1 MEDVSKPNAPL
12 PKTGEAG
19 SAADCSGGGEGVR
32 GRVRGVKEEEEKE
45 TFAAQNWVSER
56 WKAGSGAVML
66 Q

>member
-1 MEDVSKPNAPL
+1 MEEVSKLKAPL

-19 SAADCSGGGEGVR
+19 SAADCSGGGEGER
-32 GRVRGVKEEEEKE
+32 DFCYPKLG
-45 TFAAQNWVSER
+45 ER

>member
-1 MEDVSKPNAPL
+1 MEEVSKLKAPL
-12 PKTGEAG
+12 PKTWEAG

-32 GRVRGVKEEEEKE
+32 GRGERDFCCPKLG
-45 TFAAQNWVSER
+45 ER

>member
-1 MEDVSKPNAPL
+1 MEEVSKPKAPL

-19 SAADCSGGGEGVR
+19 SAAHCSEGGQGVR
-32 GRVRGVKEEEEKE
+32 GRVRGVRGRGERDSCCPKMG
-45 TFAAQNWVSER
+45 ER